1 MLKLGNTFFRETESV
16 YLFLCTANVNSISWI
31 FFCKFIA
38 LEFVTLC
45 DDLFNYLIFF
55 LIANVQPNLT
65 ILCMVHATQLQNVH
79 QRVGQQTETVQQDLE
94 LAVLLRKFS
103 QRCYL

>member
-1 MLKLGNTFFRETESV
+1 M
-16 YLFLCTANVNSISWI
+16 
-31 FFCKFIA
+31 
-38 LEFVTLC
+38 TLC

-103 QRCYL
+103 QRCYLLIVWGPMGIVVGTLGNSGGDLGE

>member
-1 MLKLGNTFFRETESV
+1 MD
-16 YLFLCTANVNSISWI
+16 
-31 FFCKFIA
+31 FFCKFLV
-38 LEFVTLC
+38 LEFVKLC
-45 DDLFNYLIFF
+45 EDLFTNLIFF
-55 LIANVQPNLT
+55 FVANVQPNLT

-103 QRCYL
+103 HCCYL

>member
-1 MLKLGNTFFRETESV
+1 MKNKIQFRGVFFVHKSEVLILVMSSLK
-16 YLFLCTANVNSISWI
+16 ISY
-31 FFCKFIA
+31 FS
-38 LEFVTLC
+38 
-45 DDLFNYLIFF
+45 

-65 ILCMVHATQLQNVH
+65 LPCMVHATQLQNVH

-103 QRCYL
+103 QHYYLSN

>member
-1 MLKLGNTFFRETESV
+1 M
-16 YLFLCTANVNSISWI
+16 
-31 FFCKFIA
+31 
-38 LEFVTLC
+38 
-45 DDLFNYLIFF
+45 
-55 LIANVQPNLT
+55 IANVQPNLT

-103 QRCYL
+103 QQRYLLIVLGPKGIVVGTLGNSGGDLGELEVLYYIPWGIRV